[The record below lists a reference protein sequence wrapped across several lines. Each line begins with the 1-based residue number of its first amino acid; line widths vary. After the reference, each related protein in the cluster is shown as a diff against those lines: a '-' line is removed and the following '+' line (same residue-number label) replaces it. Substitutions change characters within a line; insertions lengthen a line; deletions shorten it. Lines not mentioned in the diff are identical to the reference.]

1 VPRTVRQLLNHC
13 LERDPRA
20 RLRDVADARLLLEPA
35 SSEATPRSALSHRN
49 WLRGALAV
57 ASGIAFFAAGLYWS
71 RAVPSPIAESV
82 RRVMV
87 PLSSLPPVSTSP
99 TGPALAL
106 APDGSTIAFVGRRG
120 EQHQLFVHRLA
131 DGTTTPI
138 RGVFG
143 PVTPVFSPDSRWVAF
158 GAGSAVWRAPA
169 VGGQAEILCTHPGGL
184 GQPWKPH
191 PDGLD
196 HAVEL
201 VALVRDLGD
210 FSVGVAAFPGGHP
223 EAVDLDADAGVLVAK
238 AAAGA
243 DYAITQLFFEAEP
256 FLALVRRVRG
266 LGCDMP
272 IIPGIMPITS
282 LSQVQRFA
290 ELSGTSV
297 PTPIVDR
304 FRGLDDPHDVRA
316 TGVELATAL
325 CRELIDSG
333 VPGLHFY
340 TLNRSKAT
348 REIFA
353 ALHA

>member
-1 VPRTVRQLLNHC
+1 MVG
-13 LERDPRA
+13 
-20 RLRDVADARLLLEPA
+20 
-35 SSEATPRSALSHRN
+35 
-49 WLRGALAV
+49 RGA
-57 ASGIAFFAAGLYWS
+57 GRG
-71 RAVPSPIAESV
+71 R
-82 RRVMV
+82 RRVMREAMAAHTPSYSFEFFPPKDDEGETRLWQAIRELE
-87 PLSSLPPVSTSP
+87 PLDPTFVSVTYGAGGSTRDRTIRITERIASETTLTPVAHLTCVGHSRRELRAVVGSYADA
-99 TGPALAL
+99 GVRNILAL
-106 APDGSTIAFVGRRG
+106 RG
-120 EQHQLFVHRLA
+120 
-131 DGTTTPI
+131 DP
-138 RGVFG
+138 
-143 PVTPVFSPDSRWVAF
+143 
-158 GAGSAVWRAPA
+158 
-169 VGGQAEILCTHPGGL
+169 PGGL

-282 LSQVQRFA
+282 LSQVQRLA

>member
-1 VPRTVRQLLNHC
+1 MREEMAAHTPSYSFEFFPPKDDEGETRLWQAIRELEPLGPTFVSVTYGAGGSTRDRTIRIT
-13 LERDPRA
+13 ERIASETTLTPVAHLTCVGHSRRELRA
-20 RLRDVADARLLLEPA
+20 VVGSYADAGV
-35 SSEATPRSALSHRN
+35 RN
-49 WLRGALAV
+49 ILALRGD
-57 ASGIAFFAAGLYWS
+57 
-71 RAVPSPIAESV
+71 P
-82 RRVMV
+82 
-87 PLSSLPPVSTSP
+87 
-99 TGPALAL
+99 
-106 APDGSTIAFVGRRG
+106 
-120 EQHQLFVHRLA
+120 
-131 DGTTTPI
+131 
-138 RGVFG
+138 
-143 PVTPVFSPDSRWVAF
+143 
-158 GAGSAVWRAPA
+158 
-169 VGGQAEILCTHPGGL
+169 PGGL

-223 EAVDLDADAGVLVAK
+223 EAVDLDADASVLVAK

-282 LSQVQRFA
+282 LSQVQRLA

>member
-1 VPRTVRQLLNHC
+1 MREEMAAHTPSYSFEFFPPKDDEGETRLWQAIRELEPLGPTFVSVTYGAGGSTRDRTIRIT
-13 LERDPRA
+13 ERIASETTLTPVAHLTCVGHSRRELRA
-20 RLRDVADARLLLEPA
+20 VVGSYADAGV
-35 SSEATPRSALSHRN
+35 RN
-49 WLRGALAV
+49 ILALRGD
-57 ASGIAFFAAGLYWS
+57 
-71 RAVPSPIAESV
+71 P
-82 RRVMV
+82 
-87 PLSSLPPVSTSP
+87 
-99 TGPALAL
+99 
-106 APDGSTIAFVGRRG
+106 
-120 EQHQLFVHRLA
+120 
-131 DGTTTPI
+131 
-138 RGVFG
+138 
-143 PVTPVFSPDSRWVAF
+143 
-158 GAGSAVWRAPA
+158 
-169 VGGQAEILCTHPGGL
+169 PGGL

-282 LSQVQRFA
+282 LSQVQRLA

-325 CRELIDSG
+325 CRELIDNG